1 MTFSNKNVLITGG
14 AGFIGANFTYKFLDF
29 GYNVHLIEKKE
40 SNLWR
45 LKDIRERIG
54 LHYVDLKNY
63 NKLESLITKLKPL
76 IILHFAAL
84 GTYPRKQQEVKE
96 MIETNLLGTIN
107 LVDACSRINFECFI
121 NTGSSSEYGI
131 KDKPMKESDLLEPDN
146 PYGIT
151 KAAGTMYCQYM
162 AKKLNLPIVTMRL
175 FAVYGYFEEQA
186 RLIPTIIKACLK
198 NSGLKLSSSNS
209 VRDFIFIEDLIS
221 AYLKAINKIKK
232 IKGEIFNVGSGKQ
245 NTIDEVV
252 KVIKKITYSTTK
264 PQYGQVELAQYEPKN
279 WVADISKIK
288 NRLGWQP
295 KYNLE
300 EGLKKNI
307 EWFKKNL
314 SFYK

>member
-63 NKLESLITKLKPL
+63 NKLESLITKLKPQ
-76 IILHFAAL
+76 IILHFAAY
-84 GTYPRKQQEVKE
+84 GTYPRKQQDMKK
-96 MIETNLLGTIN
+96 MIDTNLIGTIN
-107 LVDACSRINFECFI
+107 LVNACSKIKFKCFI

-131 KDKPMKESDLLEPDN
+131 KEKPMKEADLLEPN
-146 PYGIT
+146 NLYGIT
-151 KAAGTMYCQYM
+151 KAATTMYCQDM
-162 AKKLNLPIVTMRL
+162 VRKLGLPVVTIRP
-175 FAVYGYFEEQA
+175 FAPYGYFEEKE
-186 RLIPTIIKACLK
+186 RLIPTIIKSCLT
-198 NSGLKLSSSNS
+198 NSELKLSSPNS
-209 VRDFIFIEDLIS
+209 VRDFIFIEDLIG
-221 AYLKAINKIKK
+221 AYLETINKIKK

-252 KVIKKITYSTTK
+252 KVIKKITYSTVK
-264 PQYGQVELAQYEPKN
+264 PQYGEIKLAQREPKT

-295 KYNLE
+295 KYDLE
-300 EGLKKNI
+300 EGLRKNV
-307 EWFKKNL
+307 EWFKKYL
-314 SFYK
+314 SLYI